1 MTLNNRKNEFI
12 WMNTKEVT
20 MTYNNNLINKLSMS
34 SKQIKASSLAS
45 ESTMAE
51 TMSDARYLRQS
62 SSLINDALQKG
73 FDVLQLADGDIVMT
87 GVKTVSYQY
96 SWDAEKGK
104 LLRTKA
110 TSSKDVVTPAKTTID
125 LDELEREEE
134 FQM

>member
-1 MTLNNRKNEFI
+1 
-12 WMNTKEVT
+12 

-34 SKQIKASSLAS
+34 SKQIKASSAAS
-45 ESTMAE
+45 EASMAE

-96 SWDAEKGK
+96 TWDSEKGK
-104 LLRTKA
+104 LVRTKA
-110 TSSKDVVTPAKTTID
+110 SSSKDITTPAKPTVD
-125 LDELEREEE
+125 LDKLDKEDEMESESE
-134 FQM
+134 M